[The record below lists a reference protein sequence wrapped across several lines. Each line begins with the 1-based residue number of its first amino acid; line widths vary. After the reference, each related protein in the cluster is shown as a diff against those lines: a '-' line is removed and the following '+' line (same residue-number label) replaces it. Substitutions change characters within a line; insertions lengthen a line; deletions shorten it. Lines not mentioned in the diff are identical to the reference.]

1 MPPIGMAGNGMGWDA
16 RWLLLMA
23 SVLTGLLLAVL
34 TVHQAGPWTGLPG
47 LGH

>member
-1 MPPIGMAGNGMGWDA
+1 
-16 RWLLLMA
+16 MA

-34 TVHQAGPWTGLPG
+34 TVHQAGAWTGMSG